1 MYQHNTTWKK
11 PKGKVTQAGVLRFQL
26 TQPLDKTAYYRE
38 MAKQSTQF
46 QASKSG
52 KLRRD
57 KYMGATNE
65 RKFVCRFL

>member
-1 MYQHNTTWKK
+1 MT
-11 PKGKVTQAGVLRFQL
+11 
-26 TQPLDKTAYYRE
+26 
-38 MAKQSTQF
+38 KQSTQF

-65 RKFVCRFL
+65 GKLVCRFLCKVSGLIRGSPVKREHVPCRKSWLKAQHSEN